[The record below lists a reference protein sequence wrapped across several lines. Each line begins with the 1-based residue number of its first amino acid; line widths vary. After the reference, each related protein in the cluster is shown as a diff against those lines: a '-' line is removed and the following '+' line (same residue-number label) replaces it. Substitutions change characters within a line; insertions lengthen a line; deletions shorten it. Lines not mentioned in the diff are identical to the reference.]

1 MHRDRAKLGFADA
14 PLPLSNAKERSTSF
28 ETNGLQDRSFV
39 ELAPCNVMEY
49 IAEATEDISTPMNL
63 HCSCRKAN
71 ILQLT

>member
-1 MHRDRAKLGFADA
+1 
-14 PLPLSNAKERSTSF
+14 
-28 ETNGLQDRSFV
+28 
-39 ELAPCNVMEY
+39 MEY